1 MEKSDVEV
9 IVNKNNEVE
18 TNDDYGYEETD
29 YYYRKHT
36 KHDAGAT
43 KVNKYVRLSEVTVDT
58 EVPTEPEKV
67 ECPNYKKYDKELA
80 EIQSKIDKQEASIK
94 EIREKIHLERT
105 GTDPETNQLHEDLKR
120 INEKLSNIKV
130 EIDKKEKSSKQVL
143 DELKSLKADRDKL
156 SKDVEGTNFKRSQE
170 RILEIQNLL
179 GFGSLTANEE
189 KKLMEEKSKLEVNIP
204 KCKKIEAI
212 RLKIKEL
219 NEKNTGPLNE
229 LKDLRKER
237 TELFEE
243 KDKLKLKIDSKKEK
257 FKENKQAVEELKL
270 TKQRAV
276 EIKKELEDKYFVLDS
291 EYNDKLR
298 KYEKYVKEVEYI
310 NKIKKKVAD
319 IKKREEK
326 AKKKADKD
334 AKENMSVA
342 EINIV
347 VSNESVE
354 EVICKGLIT
363 YFKSLLPKEETEV
376 KKVESSNLASNLIN
390 DQLKSGKLQLVS
402 RNDESQVIGIEG
414 GKEKKKNKGPKVSK
428 RERQMLETDL
438 LILDINT
445 LNDISK
451 VGLNPPS
458 KKNDV
463 ENFLKTLNGR
473 YEELKKAFEQ
483 SKTNEVK

>member
-43 KVNKYVRLSEVTVDT
+43 KVNKYVRLSEVTADT

-80 EIQSKIDKQEASIK
+80 EIQSKIDKQEVSIK
-94 EIREKIHLERT
+94 EIKEKIHLERT
-105 GTDPETNQLHEDLKR
+105 GTDPETNQLHEDLKK
-120 INEKLSNIKV
+120 INEKLSNIKI

-143 DELKSLKADRDKL
+143 DELKALKADRDKL

-212 RLKIKEL
+212 KLKIKEL
-219 NEKNTGPLNE
+219 NEKNTGPLSE

-243 KDKLKLKIDSKKEK
+243 KDKYKLKIDSKKEK

-334 AKENMSVA
+334 AKENQSVA

-363 YFKSLLPKEETEV
+363 YFKSLLPKEENEV